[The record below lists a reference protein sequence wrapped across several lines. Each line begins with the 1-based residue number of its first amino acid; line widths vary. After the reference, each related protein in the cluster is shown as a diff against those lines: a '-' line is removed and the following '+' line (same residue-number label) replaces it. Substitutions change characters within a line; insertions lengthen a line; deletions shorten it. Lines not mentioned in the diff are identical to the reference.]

1 MMLSRRRNF
10 QNHQRKC
17 ILSRGN
23 GFTLVIIIAAAED
36 ILKVSASREKKH
48 FQNDNFQSID
58 CTVFYDDSCEFTL

>member
-1 MMLSRRRNF
+1 MYTF
-10 QNHQRKC
+10 PEEFHA
-17 ILSRGN
+17 G
-23 GFTLVIIIAAAED
+23 IIIAAAED